1 MSTDCIFCK
10 IASRAI
16 PSPLVYEDSEVVAFQ
31 DINPQAAHHVL
42 IIPRQHYA
50 DVGEA
55 VEKGQTALLGQLV
68 GAAAQIA
75 EARGIKQSGYRL
87 VCNTGKDGG
96 QTVRHLHF
104 HLLGGRPL
112 GWPPG

>member
-1 MSTDCIFCK
+1 MSADCIFCK
-10 IASRAI
+10 IVDRTI

-31 DINPQAAHHVL
+31 DINPQAAHHLL
-42 IIPRQHYA
+42 IIPRQHFA

-55 VEKGQTALLGQLV
+55 AAAGESALLGKILTV
-68 GAAAQIA
+68 AAELAK
-75 EARGIKQSGYRL
+75 ARNLSSTGYRL

-96 QTVRHLHF
+96 QTVRHLHV

>member
-1 MSTDCIFCK
+1 MSSDCIFCK

-16 PSPLVYEDSEVVAFQ
+16 PSLLVYEDSEVVAFQ

-42 IIPRQHYA
+42 IIPRQHFA
-50 DVGEA
+50 DIGEA
-55 VEKGQTALLGQLV
+55 AAAGQSALLGQLV
-68 GAAAQIA
+68 TAAAHIA
-75 EARGIKQSGYRL
+75 KERGLSPSGYRL

>member
-1 MSTDCIFCK
+1 MSADCIFCK
-10 IASRAI
+10 IVSRAI

-31 DINPQAAHHVL
+31 DINPQAAQHLL
-42 IIPRQHYA
+42 IIPRQHFA
-50 DVGEA
+50 D
-55 VEKGQTALLGQLV
+55 V
-68 GAAAQIA
+68 GAAAAAGEGALLGKLLTVATQLA
-75 EARGIKQSGYRL
+75 SERGLVQGGYRL